1 MTPRGY
7 LIRMDTYKTNAIAFP
22 CEFPIKA
29 IGRAEAGFRDQVMA
43 IVGRHVPQISSHS
56 IKSASS
62 RGGRYQSVTVLVM
75 ATSQA
80 QLDAIYRDLTACPAV
95 IMTL

>member
-1 MTPRGY
+1 
-7 LIRMDTYKTNAIAFP
+7 MDTHKTSVLEFP

-29 IGRAEAGFRDQVMA
+29 IGRAEAGLREQVVA

-56 IKSASS
+56 IKSTSS

-80 QLDAIYRDLTACPAV
+80 QLDDIYRDLTACEAV
-95 IMTL
+95 IMAL